1 MKANELRIGNYVL
14 DNLGGIL
21 KIKGISEE
29 SDLSHVKGI
38 LLTEEWFLKFGF
50 GIKDHKSFHK
60 TPIYFR
66 SDVDSDYCFTYA
78 DFREDYGFYIEYTD
92 SIDSD
97 IDKLYPVS
105 FGIKYVHQLQNIY
118 FVLIGVELIEIDKDE
133 NDRSIGWNVCGL
145 IGKEM
150 HS

>member
-118 FVLIGVELIEIDKDE
+118 FILIGVELIGIDKDE
-133 NDRSIGWNVCGL
+133 NDRSI
-145 IGKEM
+145 
-150 HS
+150 